1 VVLRSLLISCDVKKT
16 TGNGTNFLR
25 TGHSITRTEV
35 AKLAGVSHMTVTRAL
50 SGHPNVS
57 PKAKAAVLAACQA
70 LNYRR
75 NTLASSL
82 RRNRSNSIG
91 VLVPTFNHSFYGR
104 MLTQL
109 EMDARQADCHLIV
122 GQGDQSKA
130 KVTLEWADIEFLLSR
145 QIDGLVV
152 DMTLPPAVEAR
163 LAHEKLPLIFVNTPP
178 QLDCFDFVGT
188 QDEEGMEQLVN
199 YLIGSRHQRIAFL
212 AGFPGSRTG
221 DPRLAGYKKALHEH
235 DLAFDPDL
243 VIHSNFSY
251 DGGYAAA
258 KSLLKRT
265 RNFTAVAG
273 VSDYVAIGAMAAL
286 NEAGLSVP
294 KDISVGGFCGDENGA
309 FCVPALTTVAQ
320 PIEQI
325 ASKALEILRN
335 RITNPSSPLVRL
347 RLPGRLLM
355 RASCGPV
362 AH

>member
-1 VVLRSLLISCDVKKT
+1 
-16 TGNGTNFLR
+16 
-25 TGHSITRTEV
+25 
-35 AKLAGVSHMTVTRAL
+35 MTVTRAL

-163 LAHEKLPLIFVNTPP
+163 LAHEKLPLVFVSTPP

-188 QDEEGMEQLVN
+188 QDEEGMEQLVEH
-199 YLIGSRHQRIAFL
+199 LIGAGHTCIAFL
-212 AGFPGSRTG
+212 AGFSGSRTG
-221 DPRLAGYKKALHEH
+221 DPRLAGYKKALLAHEI
-235 DLAFDPDL
+235 AFDPAL

-265 RNFTAVAG
+265 RDFTAVAG

-286 NEAGLSVP
+286 HEAGLSVP
-294 KDISVGGFCGDENGA
+294 NDVSVGGFCGDENGA
-309 FCVPALTTVAQ
+309 FCIPALTTVEQ

-325 ASKALEILRN
+325 ASKALGLLLT
-335 RITNPSSPLVRL
+335 RITHPDNPPVCL
-347 RLPGRLLM
+347 RLPGRLLV
-355 RASCGPV
+355 RASCAVPS
-362 AH
+362 HP

>member
-1 VVLRSLLISCDVKKT
+1 MKT
-16 TGNGTNFLR
+16 R
-25 TGHSITRTEV
+25 TSITRTEV

-70 LNYRR
+70 LDYRR

-109 EMDARQADCHLIV
+109 EMDARQVDCHLIV
-122 GQGDQSKA
+122 VQGDQSKA
-130 KVTLEWADIEFLLSR
+130 SVTLEWADIEFLLSR

-152 DMTLPPAVEAR
+152 DMALPSEVEAR
-163 LAHEKLPLIFVNTPP
+163 LAHEKLPLVFVDAPP

-188 QDEEGMEQLVN
+188 QDEEGMEQLVGH
-199 YLIGSRHQRIAFL
+199 LIGAGHTRIAFL
-212 AGFPGSRTG
+212 AGSSGSRTS
-221 DPRLAGYKKALHEH
+221 DPRLAGYKKALHDH
-235 DLAFDPDL
+235 DLACDPDL

-251 DGGYAAA
+251 DSGYAAA

-265 RNFTAVAG
+265 RDFTAIAG
-273 VSDYVAIGAMAAL
+273 VNDYVAIGAMAAL
-286 NEAGLSVP
+286 HEAGLSVP
-294 KDISVGGFCGDENGA
+294 NDVSVGGFCGDENGI
-309 FCVPALTTVAQ
+309 FCIPSLTTVKQ

-325 ASKALEILRN
+325 ASKALGLLLT
-335 RITNPSSPLVRL
+335 RITHPDNPPVCL
-347 RLPGRLLM
+347 RLPGRLLP
-355 RASCGPV
+355 RASCAAPP
-362 AH
+362 HL